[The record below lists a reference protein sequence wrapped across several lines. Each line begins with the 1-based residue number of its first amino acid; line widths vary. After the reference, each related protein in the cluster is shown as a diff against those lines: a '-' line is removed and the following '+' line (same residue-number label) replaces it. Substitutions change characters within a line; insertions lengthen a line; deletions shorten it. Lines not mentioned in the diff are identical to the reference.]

1 MICRLLVRR
10 GIVACLAVSPASTMA
25 QHYRADGVRITHD
38 PYAKGMAEKYGAPG
52 KTDSEGFDPYADSV
66 GPGIYGGTV
75 ERDARGQ
82 IVIGRQYQNHNPRPG
97 PVYSGGGY
105 TPTTQKLKDPEA
117 LRAWLAKH
125 PDLVNEISTGG
136 ATPLHNCGMSARN
149 QAQAAVL
156 VENGADVEAVDTYGY
171 TPLHRMASN
180 NLAIGAELLLA
191 AGADPQFVGGSGETA
206 YAVARSSRARDVLKV
221 LDAHG
226 SKRSPVDVT
235 RIVVEGGGDASVN
248 GEYVATPA
256 SKIPAGFDAVCK
268 AQDWD
273 TSTTWTRLNAGKTWY
288 SAPNEAYIYHNSL
301 DGLWWIDSPDGNG
314 AYKGPG
320 PAHAP
325 PAHGYQ
331 DLGEW
336 PAPTVLSYRG

>member
-1 MICRLLVRR
+1 
-10 GIVACLAVSPASTMA
+10 MA
-25 QHYRADGVRITHD
+25 PPR
-38 PYAKGMAEKYGAPG
+38 PAPG
-52 KTDSEGFDPYADSV
+52 ISTRHPAA
-66 GPGIYGGTV
+66 GPGH
-75 ERDARGQ
+75 ALP
-82 IVIGRQYQNHNPRPG
+82 PR
-97 PVYSGGGY
+97 
-105 TPTTQKLKDPEA
+105 
-117 LRAWLAKH
+117 R
-125 PDLVNEISTGG
+125 
-136 ATPLHNCGMSARN
+136 
-149 QAQAAVL
+149 
-156 VENGADVEAVDTYGY
+156 
-171 TPLHRMASN
+171 HR
-180 NLAIGAELLLA
+180 E
-191 AGADPQFVGGSGETA
+191 
-206 YAVARSSRARDVLKV
+206 
-221 LDAHG
+221 
-226 SKRSPVDVT
+226 SP
-235 RIVVEGGGDASVN
+235 RR
-248 GEYVATPA
+248 YVATPA